1 MASGNAQQ
9 ITQSSKSNLA
19 FAFLG
24 LPADRKYD
32 LQVFYAFC
40 RVVDDLADDIG
51 PSPEEKYAGLNRW
64 RLLLAE
70 HEDITS
76 ENELEEEVLRLIH
89 RHDIDLNAMIGIVD
103 GCATDVSPLPC
114 RTFDDL
120 LGYTYKVASCVGI
133 VSATLFGASPDAR
146 AYAIALGHALQ
157 ITNILRDVGEDWEKE
172 KRIYLPEE
180 DILNFGYS
188 AEELA
193 KSVHNQ
199 SFVDLMNAEAKKADA
214 FYQEAT
220 EHYAALSPAD
230 KKALAP
236 AEAMH
241 AIYENILKN
250 MIHDDFHVFEHRYKL
265 SKWKK
270 LSHLFRA
277 WWRVKGKKS

>member
-1 MASGNAQQ
+1 MTSGNAQQ

-24 LPADRKYD
+24 LPANRKYD

-40 RVVDDLADDIG
+40 RIVDDLADDIV
-51 PSPEEKYAGLNRW
+51 PSPEEKYEGLRRW
-64 RLLLAE
+64 RQLLAE
-70 HEDITS
+70 HEDITP
-76 ENELEEEVLRLIH
+76 ENELEGEVLQLIH

-103 GCATDVSPLPC
+103 GCASDVAPSPC

-133 VSATLFGASPDAR
+133 VSATLFGASPEAR

-180 DILNFGYS
+180 DLLRFGYS
-188 AEELA
+188 AEELSR
-193 KSVHNQ
+193 SVHNQ
-199 SFVDLMNAEAKKADA
+199 AFINLMHAEALKAVA
-214 FYQEAT
+214 FYKEAT
-220 EHYAALSPAD
+220 EHYAALPPTD
-230 KKALAP
+230 RKALAP

-250 MIHDDFHVFEHRYKL
+250 MIHDDFHVFGHRYKL